1 MSNKNRENIYFN
13 YIKVYKTFKD
23 ILSYRREMFYM
34 SQSRKRSIP
43 TKIRKVVFYPRN
55 QKMSMFVMV
64 SSYANQRLFHIPD
77 LDKEFF
83 DRVSKDYFN
92 SDIYC
97 INCEE
102 QIECALFFS
111 THVLFI
117 DKMPIFGTQVCKIRK
132 HDVRVEIAP
141 ELTICYEDLYTSVGE
156 IKSIS
161 KNRYSKTRS

>member
-1 MSNKNRENIYFN
+1 
-13 YIKVYKTFKD
+13 
-23 ILSYRREMFYM
+23 M

-43 TKIRKVVFYPRN
+43 TKIRKEVFYPRN
-55 QKMSMFVMV
+55 RKMSMFVMV
-64 SSYANQRLFHIPD
+64 SSYANQRLFDIPD
-77 LDKEFF
+77 SDKKFF

-102 QIECALFFS
+102 KIECALFFS

-117 DKMPIFGTQVCKIRK
+117 DKIPIFCTQVCKIGK
-132 HDVRVEIAP
+132 HDVRVEIVP
-141 ELTICYEDLYTSVGE
+141 ELTICYGDLYTSVGE

-161 KNRYSKTRS
+161 KNTYLKTRS